1 MFSQFFIRRPK
12 FAFVI
17 SIFITLVGLLSVN
30 ALPVAQF
37 PQITPPTVKVT
48 AFYPGASAEIVEET
62 VAVPL
67 EEAINGVEDM
77 IYLQSKAANDGSLV
91 ITVTFKVGTD
101 ADLASVN
108 VQNRVATA
116 TAKLPEEVARQGVI
130 TRKTSTDMVMVV
142 NLESPEGTHDGVTL
156 SNYAAVNIRDAL
168 ARVPGVGEVNIFG
181 ELIWG
186 MRVWLEPQRM
196 ASLGITA
203 TDIANALKEQNVQV
217 PAGQIGGPPVT
228 SDQVFTYT
236 VVTRGRLT
244 EVKEFENV
252 MIRVNRDGSR
262 VRLGDVARVEL
273 GAQSYSSY
281 GRLNG
286 KPAVVMGI
294 YQLPDAN
301 ALEVAEQ
308 VREQLDG
315 LAERF
320 PQDMRHSVLYDTTR
334 YVRISIREVIVTLFQ
349 AIGLVVLVVFVF
361 LGDWRATLVPGI
373 AVPVSLIGTFAVLLM
388 FGFSINTIVLFALIL
403 AIGIVVDDAIVVVE
417 NTQRHIAE
425 GKAPVEATR
434 LAMREVSGPVI
445 ATTLVLLAVFVPV
458 AMIPGI
464 TGELFRQF
472 AVTISAAVAISS
484 INALTL
490 SPALCAVLLRPL
502 GKEPRWYQA
511 FNRLFLKVTQG
522 YTKAAAVLVRRMTVF
537 VVLLTG
543 IVVGMGYLFSNLP
556 TGFLPYEDQGAFMV
570 DLRLPDGASLNR
582 TEAVLMNVEN
592 ELLEVPGVTDVM
604 SVAGFSMLSG
614 SMSSNAAFVI
624 GILDHWDNR
633 QTPELSLRT
642 ILNKLQA
649 ISASNS
655 DARIIPFVPPP
666 IPGLGSTSGFE
677 FVLQDTGGGDVA
689 DLESALNGLIVAA
702 NQDPDLTGIFSSFSA
717 STPRIWLDIEREKA
731 KTLGVPL
738 NEIFS
743 TLQTQLGGLYVNDF
757 NRSGRVY
764 RVMVQAEADFRNDP
778 EDIGKLFV
786 RNLSGEMVPL
796 SAVIRVAPA
805 IGPDMSNRYNLFR
818 SATISGN
825 AAAGKTSGDAIAAME
840 RVARGQ
846 LSESMAFE
854 WTGMS
859 YQEIKAAGQTSII
872 IILSLIFVYLFLVAQ
887 YESWAIPAS
896 VLLSVPVALLGALA
910 AVGAVGLP
918 VNLYTQVGLIM
929 LIGLASKNAILI
941 VEFAKQLRD
950 EGKPLFEATMQGAE
964 LRFRAV
970 IMTAISFILGVM
982 PLVLASGAG
991 AASRVSIGIAVF
1003 GGMAV
1008 ATLLGIVMI
1017 PALFF
1022 VVQSMRERF
1031 RASETG

>member
-1 MFSQFFIRRPK
+1 
-12 FAFVI
+12 
-17 SIFITLVGLLSVN
+17 
-30 ALPVAQF
+30 
-37 PQITPPTVKVT
+37 
-48 AFYPGASAEIVEET
+48 
-62 VAVPL
+62 
-67 EEAINGVEDM
+67 
-77 IYLQSKAANDGSLV
+77 
-91 ITVTFKVGTD
+91 
-101 ADLASVN
+101 
-108 VQNRVATA
+108 
-116 TAKLPEEVARQGVI
+116 
-130 TRKTSTDMVMVV
+130 
-142 NLESPEGTHDGVTL
+142 
-156 SNYAAVNIRDAL
+156 
-168 ARVPGVGEVNIFG
+168 
-181 ELIWG
+181 
-186 MRVWLEPQRM
+186 
-196 ASLGITA
+196 
-203 TDIANALKEQNVQV
+203 
-217 PAGQIGGPPVT
+217 
-228 SDQVFTYT
+228 
-236 VVTRGRLT
+236 
-244 EVKEFENV
+244 
-252 MIRVNRDGSR
+252 
-262 VRLGDVARVEL
+262 
-273 GAQSYSSY
+273 
-281 GRLNG
+281 
-286 KPAVVMGI
+286 
-294 YQLPDAN
+294 
-301 ALEVAEQ
+301 
-308 VREQLDG
+308 
-315 LAERF
+315 
-320 PQDMRHSVLYDTTR
+320 
-334 YVRISIREVIVTLFQ
+334 
-349 AIGLVVLVVFVF
+349 
-361 LGDWRATLVPGI
+361 
-373 AVPVSLIGTFAVLLM
+373 
-388 FGFSINTIVLFALIL
+388 
-403 AIGIVVDDAIVVVE
+403 
-417 NTQRHIAE
+417 
-425 GKAPVEATR
+425 
-434 LAMREVSGPVI
+434 
-445 ATTLVLLAVFVPV
+445 
-458 AMIPGI
+458 
-464 TGELFRQF
+464 
-472 AVTISAAVAISS
+472 
-484 INALTL
+484 
-490 SPALCAVLLRPL
+490 
-502 GKEPRWYQA
+502 
-511 FNRLFLKVTQG
+511 
-522 YTKAAAVLVRRMTVF
+522 
-537 VVLLTG
+537 
-543 IVVGMGYLFSNLP
+543 
-556 TGFLPYEDQGAFMV
+556 
-570 DLRLPDGASLNR
+570 
-582 TEAVLMNVEN
+582 MNVEN

-649 ISASNS
+649 ISARNS

-666 IPGLGSTSGFE
+666 IPGLGSSSGFE

-731 KTLGVPL
+731 KALGVPL

-805 IGPDMSNRYNLFR
+805 IGPDMINRYNLFR

-846 LSESMAFE
+846 LSENMAFE

-910 AVGAVGLP
+910 AVGTVGLP

-929 LIGLASKNAILI
+929 LIGLAAKNAILI

-1003 GGMAV
+1003 GGMAA
-1008 ATLLGIVMI
+1008 ATLLGVVMI

-1031 RASETG
+1031 RTSETG

>member
-1 MFSQFFIRRPK
+1 
-12 FAFVI
+12 
-17 SIFITLVGLLSVN
+17 
-30 ALPVAQF
+30 
-37 PQITPPTVKVT
+37 
-48 AFYPGASAEIVEET
+48 
-62 VAVPL
+62 
-67 EEAINGVEDM
+67 
-77 IYLQSKAANDGSLV
+77 
-91 ITVTFKVGTD
+91 
-101 ADLASVN
+101 
-108 VQNRVATA
+108 
-116 TAKLPEEVARQGVI
+116 
-130 TRKTSTDMVMVV
+130 
-142 NLESPEGTHDGVTL
+142 
-156 SNYAAVNIRDAL
+156 
-168 ARVPGVGEVNIFG
+168 
-181 ELIWG
+181 
-186 MRVWLEPQRM
+186 
-196 ASLGITA
+196 
-203 TDIANALKEQNVQV
+203 
-217 PAGQIGGPPVT
+217 
-228 SDQVFTYT
+228 
-236 VVTRGRLT
+236 
-244 EVKEFENV
+244 
-252 MIRVNRDGSR
+252 
-262 VRLGDVARVEL
+262 
-273 GAQSYSSY
+273 
-281 GRLNG
+281 
-286 KPAVVMGI
+286 
-294 YQLPDAN
+294 
-301 ALEVAEQ
+301 
-308 VREQLDG
+308 
-315 LAERF
+315 
-320 PQDMRHSVLYDTTR
+320 
-334 YVRISIREVIVTLFQ
+334 
-349 AIGLVVLVVFVF
+349 
-361 LGDWRATLVPGI
+361 
-373 AVPVSLIGTFAVLLM
+373 
-388 FGFSINTIVLFALIL
+388 
-403 AIGIVVDDAIVVVE
+403 
-417 NTQRHIAE
+417 
-425 GKAPVEATR
+425 
-434 LAMREVSGPVI
+434 
-445 ATTLVLLAVFVPV
+445 
-458 AMIPGI
+458 
-464 TGELFRQF
+464 
-472 AVTISAAVAISS
+472 
-484 INALTL
+484 
-490 SPALCAVLLRPL
+490 
-502 GKEPRWYQA
+502 
-511 FNRLFLKVTQG
+511 
-522 YTKAAAVLVRRMTVF
+522 
-537 VVLLTG
+537 
-543 IVVGMGYLFSNLP
+543 
-556 TGFLPYEDQGAFMV
+556 
-570 DLRLPDGASLNR
+570 
-582 TEAVLMNVEN
+582 
-592 ELLEVPGVTDVM
+592 M

-649 ISASNS
+649 ISARNS

-666 IPGLGSTSGFE
+666 IPGLGSSSGFE

-731 KTLGVPL
+731 KALGVPL

-805 IGPDMSNRYNLFR
+805 IGPDMINRYNLFR

-846 LSESMAFE
+846 LSENMAFE

-910 AVGAVGLP
+910 AVGTVGLP

-929 LIGLASKNAILI
+929 LIGLAAKNAILI

-1003 GGMAV
+1003 GGMAA
-1008 ATLLGIVMI
+1008 ATLLGVVMI

-1031 RASETG
+1031 RTSETG

>member
-17 SIFITLVGLLSVN
+17 SIFITLVGLLSMK
-30 ALPVAQF
+30 ALPIAQF

-77 IYLQSKAANDGSLV
+77 IYLQSKAANDGSLN
-91 ITVTFKVGTD
+91 ITVTFEVGTD

-116 TAKLPEEVARQGVI
+116 TAKLPEEVVRQGVI
-130 TRKTSTDMVMVV
+130 TRKTSTDMVMVI
-142 NLESPEGTHDGVTL
+142 NLESPEGTHDGVAL

-168 ARVPGVGEVNIFG
+168 ARVPGVGEATIFG

-196 ASLGITA
+196 ASLGVTA
-203 TDIANALKEQNVQV
+203 TDIANALNEQNVQV

-244 EVKEFENV
+244 DAKEFENI
-252 MIRVNRDGSR
+252 MIRVNQDGSR
-262 VRLGDVARVEL
+262 IRLGDVARVEL
-273 GAQSYSSY
+273 GAQSYGAY

-301 ALEVAEQ
+301 ALEVADQ

-320 PQDMRHSVLYDTTR
+320 PPDMRHSVLYDTTR

-349 AIGLVVLVVFVF
+349 AIALVVLVVFVF

-388 FGFSINTIVLFALIL
+388 AGFSINTIVLFALIL

-417 NTQRHIAE
+417 NTQRHIGE
-425 GKAPVEATR
+425 GKTPVEATR
-434 LAMREVSGPVI
+434 LAMREVAGPVI

-472 AVTISAAVAISS
+472 AVAISAAVAISS

-490 SPALCAVLLRPL
+490 SPALCAVLLKPA

-511 FNRLFLKVTQG
+511 FNRFFGAVTRG
-522 YTKAAAVLVRRMTVF
+522 YTKAAAILVRRVALAAM
-537 VVLLTG
+537 LLIAIG
-543 IVVGMGYLFSNLP
+543 AGVGYLFSTLP

-570 DLRLPDGASLNR
+570 DVRLPDGASLNR
-582 TEAVLMNVEN
+582 TEAVLTDVEN
-592 ELLEVPGVTDVM
+592 QLLEVAGVTDVM

-614 SMSSNAAFVI
+614 SMSSNTAFVI
-624 GILDHWDNR
+624 GILEHWDNR

-642 ILNKLQA
+642 IFGKLRA
-649 ISASNS
+649 IAARSS
-655 DARIIPFVPPP
+655 DAMIIPFVPPP

-677 FVLQDTGGGDVA
+677 FVLQDTGGGSVVE
-689 DLESALNGLIVAA
+689 LESALNGLIVAA

-717 STPRIWLDIEREKA
+717 STPRVELEIDREKA
-731 KTLGVPL
+731 KAMGVPL

-764 RVMVQAEADFRNDP
+764 RVMVQAETEFRNDP

-786 RNLSGEMVPL
+786 RNSAGEMVPL
-796 SAVIRVAPA
+796 AAVTRVAPTM
-805 IGPDMSNRYNLFR
+805 GPDMVNRYNLFR
-818 SATISGN
+818 SATVSGN

-840 RVARGQ
+840 RVARDQ

-1003 GGMAV
+1003 GGMVA
-1008 ATLLGIVMI
+1008 ATLVGVLMI

-1022 VVQSMRERF
+1022 MIQSTRERF